1 MQKSQRFA
9 VAHHPALFHSVQ
21 QVRDALDE
29 VLPPAIRNTEPQPGL
44 LPGEQ
49 GQFRFQLG
57 KLPALPL
64 FGCRERQLSQCI
76 FLIGPQQLTGGG
88 IRFRL
93 IAPPF
98 LSKKHFQAGSIAVFP
113 GSTLLRKLCSPHHAR
128 DIVQLGF
135 LRRLHR
141 GRLRF
146 ALFVQHQKGTD
157 VLTAGA
163 LAVFVI
169 RAGTAG
175 AHKAAVFPQPGLR
188 MVAVSSAAAHIG
200 RQMPH
205 AVFAGLTV
213 QVFHPVQI
221 RLGPRKDGTAQQIAD
236 LFHVHARFLP
246 LQRSI
251 G

>member
-1 MQKSQRFA
+1 MLLTRYCRPPSEIRSRSQGCSPESRVSSGSSSANSRRCPSSGAGAAAQPVYFPDRSA
-9 VAHHPALFHSVQ
+9 AADGRRHPFPAH
-21 QVRDALDE
+21 R
-29 VLPPAIRNTEPQPGL
+29 PAISFKQ
-44 LPGEQ
+44 
-49 GQFRFQLG
+49 
-57 KLPALPL
+57 
-64 FGCRERQLSQCI
+64 
-76 FLIGPQQLTGGG
+76 
-88 IRFRL
+88 
-93 IAPPF
+93 
-98 LSKKHFQAGSIAVFP
+98 HFQAGSIAVFP

-128 DIVQLGF
+128 DIVQLGL

-146 ALFVQHQKGTD
+146 ALFIQHQKGTD

-246 LQRSI
+246 LQCSI